1 MPLAWGDIKGVSNDS
16 RYAMRT
22 SAKRVELLPPE
33 PRPAYR
39 TLEGW
44 ALGTL
49 IEHGAVRECEHHGHM
64 RDRADPEAWNH
75 ARDHARENPFPGTS
89 AEASPLLPVITSA
102 WLDDPGVPRLGIFLK
117 QPHAM

>member
-1 MPLAWGDIKGVSNDS
+1 
-16 RYAMRT
+16 MRT

-64 RDRADPEAWNH
+64 RDRAVSLSQTLSRLAVD
-75 ARDHARENPFPGTS
+75 RES
-89 AEASPLLPVITSA
+89 
-102 WLDDPGVPRLGIFLK
+102 DDDRV
-117 QPHAM
+117 Q